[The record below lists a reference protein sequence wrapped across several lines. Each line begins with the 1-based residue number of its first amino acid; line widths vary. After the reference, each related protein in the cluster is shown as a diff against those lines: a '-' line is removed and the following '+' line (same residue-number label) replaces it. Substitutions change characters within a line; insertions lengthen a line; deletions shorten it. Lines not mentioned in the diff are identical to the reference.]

1 MPPTFRVL
9 YVDDEPSLLDITR
22 LYLEKDGFF
31 SVDCVLSGSEAL
43 IRIATGHY
51 DAIVADY
58 QMPEMNGIALLQ
70 EVRKTD
76 TTLPFILFTGRGR
89 EEVVIE
95 AINSGADFYLQ
106 KGGDPRAQYAE
117 LAHKIRTAAGKRA
130 AERAFKENEN
140 RYRSLVENMHDCVAV
155 YRAVDGGR
163 DFEILEF
170 NEAAEKTEQVRRDA
184 IIGHRVTEVF
194 PGVQEF
200 GILDVFR
207 RVWDTGSP
215 ESFPVS
221 LYRDN
226 RISGWRD
233 NFVYKLP
240 SGEIVAIYR
249 DETARKQ
256 VEMALQ
262 KSEEQY
268 RLILDA
274 TNDGIWDWNIPTGT
288 TFFSPRWYTMI
299 GYEPGELPAAYATWR
314 SLLHPDDIVQAERKI
329 QDHIGQKNDFYS
341 VEFRMRTKQG
351 DWKWIHAR
359 GKIVER
365 DTGGNPVRM
374 VGTHTD
380 ITGQKE
386 YEQKIAESSRFL
398 ATLIDT
404 LPIPIFYKG
413 SDGRYL
419 GCNLPFEEYI
429 GIPRTELLG
438 KTVYDIA
445 PVDLADAYRT
455 ADEKVFDNHGPQN
468 YEAQVRYA
476 DGSRH
481 DVIFYK
487 APFYNYDGSAGGLI
501 GAFIDITERKRFESD
516 LESKNQE
523 LMVSYEQLAAS
534 EEELRHTFD
543 ELSNS
548 EQALRKSEERVR
560 QKLESLLSPAG
571 DTSTL
576 ELRDIIDA
584 QELQSMMDDF
594 YAITHMGIGII
605 DNQGNVLVGT
615 GWQDICTKF
624 HRVNPETCA
633 GCIESDTHL
642 TEGVEPGTFRKYKC
656 KNNMWDIVTP
666 IIIGGNHVG
675 NIFLGQFLYDDES
688 VDIGLFRAQAARYGF
703 DEHAYLAALERVP
716 RWSRETVDTLMAFYS
731 KFARMISTLS
741 FRNLTL
747 ARTVTER
754 DNLLDTLQK
763 SEERYRVVADFTYDW
778 EYWISPEGKFIYVS
792 PSCERITGYR
802 PEEFL
807 RDPDLMVSITYP
819 DDRDAVTA
827 HLSKIKERCPEYSA
841 MQFRIITKNG
851 GVRWIGHECQPVFNA
866 AGECLG
872 NRGSNRDIT
881 DNKLVELDLA
891 KKREELLA
899 SYEQLAASEEELKNQ
914 FDALAESEQT
924 LRLSEERVRTM
935 IEQSPLSIQI
945 LSPDGRT
952 VQVNRAFEE
961 LWGLTL
967 ENLKD
972 YNILKDE
979 QLTRLGIMSFIMRGF
994 AGEAC
999 TIPAIE
1005 YDTTVAVGA
1014 GEKLWVLGHIYPVRD
1029 TAGTIRNVVIVHED
1043 ITERKRAIDAL
1054 RESEE
1059 RFRAIFNATFQFT
1072 GLMKPDGTLIEANQ
1086 AAMDY
1091 AGETPDRT
1099 IDKPFWEAPW
1109 WRGNE
1114 RRVNELKDAIRRA
1127 AGGEFVRYE
1136 VELQGAGDTRGI
1148 FDFSIKP
1155 VRDQDGTV
1163 VLLVPEGRDISDRKR
1178 AEETILRVNKKLNI
1192 LNDITRRDLANQ
1204 VFILKSYLEL
1214 VKSSAAG
1221 HELILRN
1228 LQKIEPI
1235 VQSVSDITEFTRD
1248 YQDMGVS
1255 TPKWQNV
1262 KLALLF
1268 GISHVSLGMI
1278 QHSLETENLEIFA
1291 DSLLEK
1297 AFQGLFENTLAHGGP
1312 ATRVRV
1318 WYRRDTDVVVIIF
1331 EDDGAG
1337 IPQEIKEQIFLREGG
1352 SRASVRG
1359 LFFVREIL
1367 DLTGITIRETG
1378 ESGKGARFEI
1388 SVPKGTFRFTD
1399 SG

>member
-58 QMPEMNGIALLQ
+58 QMPEMTGIALLQ

-76 TTLPFILFTGRGR
+76 TTVPFILFTGRGR

-117 LAHKIRTAAGKRA
+117 LAHKIRTAAERRA
-130 AERAFKENEN
+130 AEKAFKENEN
-140 RYRSLVENMHDCVAV
+140 RYRSLVDNMHDCVAV
-155 YRAVDGGR
+155 YRAVDNGE
-163 DFEILEF
+163 DFVIIDF
-170 NEAAEKTEQVRRDA
+170 NHAAEKTEQVQREA
-184 IIGHRVTEVF
+184 VTGHRVTEVF
-194 PGVQEF
+194 PGVKEF

-207 RVWDTGSP
+207 RVWRTGSP

-221 LYRDN
+221 LYKDN

-240 SGEIVAIYR
+240 SGEIVASYS

-256 VEMALQ
+256 AEEALQ

-268 RLILDA
+268 RSLVETTGTGYVILD
-274 TNDGIWDWNIPTGT
+274 TNGRVLTANQEYLRLCGRSAFADIEGKPVTDWTAPYDIERNAREIEQCLRTGRVRNLEIDYQRPDGTIQPVEINASVTQSGT
-288 TFFSPRWYTMI
+288 TQVILTLCR
-299 GYEPGELPAAYATWR
+299 
-314 SLLHPDDIVQAERKI
+314 DIAERKR
-329 QDHIGQKNDFYS
+329 
-341 VEFRMRTKQG
+341 V
-351 DWKWIHAR
+351 
-359 GKIVER
+359 
-365 DTGGNPVRM
+365 
-374 VGTHTD
+374 
-380 ITGQKE
+380 
-386 YEQKIAESSRFL
+386 AES
-398 ATLIDT
+398 
-404 LPIPIFYKG
+404 
-413 SDGRYL
+413 
-419 GCNLPFEEYI
+419 
-429 GIPRTELLG
+429 
-438 KTVYDIA
+438 
-445 PVDLADAYRT
+445 
-455 ADEKVFDNHGPQN
+455 
-468 YEAQVRYA
+468 
-476 DGSRH
+476 
-481 DVIFYK
+481 
-487 APFYNYDGSAGGLI
+487 
-501 GAFIDITERKRFESD
+501 
-516 LESKNQE
+516 
-523 LMVSYEQLAAS
+523 
-534 EEELRHTFD
+534 
-543 ELSNS
+543 
-548 EQALRKSEERVR
+548 VR
-560 QKLESLLSPAG
+560 Q
-571 DTSTL
+571 
-576 ELRDIIDA
+576 
-584 QELQSMMDDF
+584 
-594 YAITHMGIGII
+594 
-605 DNQGNVLVGT
+605 N
-615 GWQDICTKF
+615 
-624 HRVNPETCA
+624 
-633 GCIESDTHL
+633 
-642 TEGVEPGTFRKYKC
+642 
-656 KNNMWDIVTP
+656 
-666 IIIGGNHVG
+666 
-675 NIFLGQFLYDDES
+675 
-688 VDIGLFRAQAARYGF
+688 
-703 DEHAYLAALERVP
+703 
-716 RWSRETVDTLMAFYS
+716 
-731 KFARMISTLS
+731 
-741 FRNLTL
+741 
-747 ARTVTER
+747 
-754 DNLLDTLQK
+754 
-763 SEERYRVVADFTYDW
+763 EERYRVVADFTYDW
-778 EYWISPEGKFIYVS
+778 EYWMSPEGKFIYVS
-792 PSCERITGYR
+792 PSSERITGYR

-807 RDPDLMVSITYP
+807 RDPDLLVSITHP
-819 DDRDAVTA
+819 DDRHAVIDHIST
-827 HLSKIKERCPEYSA
+827 IKSHCPEYSA

-881 DNKLVELDLA
+881 ANKMAELDLA
-891 KKREELLA
+891 KKSEELLA
-899 SYEQLAASEEELKNQ
+899 SYEQLTASEEELKNQ
-914 FDALAESEQT
+914 FDALAESERT
-924 LRLSEERVRTM
+924 LRLSEERGRTM

-967 ENLKD
+967 ENLKS

-979 QLTRLGIMSFIMRGF
+979 QLTRLGIMPYIMRGF
-994 AGEAC
+994 AGEAG

-1005 YDTTVAVGA
+1005 YDAMGAVGV
-1014 GEKLWVLGHIYPVRD
+1014 GEKRWVLGHIYPVRD
-1029 TAGTIRNVVIVHED
+1029 PAGTIRNVVIVHED

-1054 RESEE
+1054 RKSEE

-1086 AAMDY
+1086 AAMDFV
-1091 AGETPDRT
+1091 GVTPDRI
-1099 IDKPFWEAPW
+1099 IDKPFWEAHW

-1192 LNDITRRDLANQ
+1192 LNDITRRDLSNQ
-1204 VFILKSYLEL
+1204 IFILKSYLEL
-1214 VKSSAAG
+1214 VKSSATG
-1221 HELILRN
+1221 HDLILRN
-1228 LQKIEPI
+1228 LQKIDPI

-1248 YQDMGVS
+1248 YQDMGES

-1268 GISHVSLGMI
+1268 GISHVSLGTI

-1312 ATRVRV
+1312 ATRVRAS
-1318 WYRRDTDVVVIIF
+1318 YRRDADTVVIIF

-1337 IPQEIKEQIFLREGG
+1337 IPQEMKERIFLREGG
-1352 SRASVRG
+1352 GRASVRG

-1378 ESGKGARFEI
+1378 EPGKGARFEI